1 MSNIRQE
8 AKKMQKPNIYLDI
21 DGVILA
27 NEDYLS
33 IGAEELIKY
42 AVENFDVYWLTTHCT
57 ESDATHAINYVM
69 RAGNESLRPHLE
81 KLIPT
86 SWSEYKTEAID
97 FSKPF
102 LWFDDDCYLGER
114 RDLKKNNAFNSWV
127 EVDLRNY
134 PDQLMRE
141 IKLLESF
148 VEDNGK

>member
-1 MSNIRQE
+1 MRRLGHMFEPRIAE
-8 AKKMQKPNIYLDI
+8 LML
-21 DGVILA
+21 VI
-27 NEDYLS
+27 
-33 IGAEELIKY
+33 K
-42 AVENFDVYWLTTHCT
+42 
-57 ESDATHAINYVM
+57 
-69 RAGNESLRPHLE
+69 
-81 KLIPT
+81 PT
-86 SWSEYKTEAID
+86 SFDHAKTTGID

-102 LWFDDDCYLGER
+102 LWFDDDCYQRER

>member
-1 MSNIRQE
+1 M
-8 AKKMQKPNIYLDI
+8 KPNIYLDI

-33 IGAEELIKY
+33 IGAEEFIKY
-42 AVENFDVYWLTTHCT
+42 AVDNFDVYWLTTHCT
-57 ESDATHAINYVM
+57 QSDATHAINYVM
-69 RAGNESLRPHLE
+69 QAGSESLRPHLE

-97 FSKPF
+97 FTKPF

-114 RDLKKNNAFNSWV
+114 RDLEKNNAFNSWV

-134 PDQLMRE
+134 PDQLQRE

-148 VEDNGK
+148 VEESQ

>member
-1 MSNIRQE
+1 MQEISNKIQRP
-8 AKKMQKPNIYLDI
+8 KIYLDI

-27 NEDYLS
+27 NEDYLA
-33 IGAEELIKY
+33 IGAEEFIKY

-97 FSKPF
+97 FTKPF

-114 RDLKKNNAFNSWV
+114 QDLEKNNAFNSWV

-134 PDQLMRE
+134 PDQLQRE

-148 VEDNGK
+148 VEESN

>member
-1 MSNIRQE
+1 
-8 AKKMQKPNIYLDI
+8 MQKPNIYLDI

-27 NEDYLS
+27 NEENLS
-33 IGAEELIKY
+33 IGAEEFIKY

-57 ESDATHAINYVM
+57 QSDATHAINYVM
-69 RAGNESLRPHLE
+69 RAGSESLRSHLE

-86 SWSEYKTEAID
+86 SWSDNKTEAID

-102 LWFDDDCYLGER
+102 LWFDDDCYLAEK
-114 RDLKKNNAFNSWV
+114 RDLEANNAFNSWV

-148 VEDNGK
+148 IEEIG

>member
-1 MSNIRQE
+1 MT
-8 AKKMQKPNIYLDI
+8 KPNIYLDI

-27 NEDYLS
+27 NEENLS
-33 IGAEELIKY
+33 IGAEEFIKY

-57 ESDATHAINYVM
+57 QSDATHAINYVM

-114 RDLKKNNAFNSWV
+114 QDLEKNNAFNSWV

-148 VEDNGK
+148 VEESSI

>member
-1 MSNIRQE
+1 MSNIRQV
-8 AKKMQKPNIYLDI
+8 AKNMQKPNIYLDI

-27 NEDYLS
+27 NEDNLS

-69 RAGNESLRPHLE
+69 RAGSESLRQHLE

-86 SWSEYKTEAID
+86 SWREYKTEAID

-102 LWFDDDCYLGER
+102 LWFDDDCYLSER
-114 RDLKKNNAFNSWV
+114 RDLEKNNAFNSWI

>member
-1 MSNIRQE
+1 
-8 AKKMQKPNIYLDI
+8 MQIKPNIYLDI

-27 NEDYLS
+27 NEEYLS
-33 IGAEELIKY
+33 IGAEEFIKY

-69 RAGNESLRPHLE
+69 RAGTESLRPHLE

-97 FSKPF
+97 FTKPF

-114 RDLKKNNAFNSWV
+114 QDLEKNNAFNSWV

-134 PDQLMRE
+134 PDQLQRE

-148 VEDNGK
+148 VEESN

>member
-1 MSNIRQE
+1 
-8 AKKMQKPNIYLDI
+8 MQKPNIYLDI

-33 IGAEELIKY
+33 IGAEEFIKY

-69 RAGNESLRPHLE
+69 RAGGESLRPHLE

-97 FSKPF
+97 FTKPF

-114 RDLKKNNAFNSWV
+114 QDLEKNNAFNSWV

-141 IKLLESF
+141 IKLLETF
-148 VEDNGK
+148 VEESS

>member
-1 MSNIRQE
+1 
-8 AKKMQKPNIYLDI
+8 MQKPNIYLDI

-27 NEDYLS
+27 NEENLS
-33 IGAEELIKY
+33 IGAEEFIKY

-57 ESDATHAINYVM
+57 QSDATHAINYVM

-114 RDLKKNNAFNSWV
+114 RDLEKNNAFNSWV

-148 VEDNGK
+148 VEESSI

>member
-1 MSNIRQE
+1 
-8 AKKMQKPNIYLDI
+8 MQKPNIYLDI

-27 NEDYLS
+27 NEENLS
-33 IGAEELIKY
+33 IGAEEFIKY

-57 ESDATHAINYVM
+57 QSDATHAINYVM
-69 RAGNESLRPHLE
+69 RAGSESLRTHLE

-86 SWSEYKTEAID
+86 SWSDNKTEAID

-102 LWFDDDCYLGER
+102 LWFDDDCYLAEK
-114 RDLKKNNAFNSWV
+114 RDLEANNAFNSWV

-134 PDQLMRE
+134 PNQLMRE

-148 VEDNGK
+148 IEESD

>member
-1 MSNIRQE
+1 MSL
-8 AKKMQKPNIYLDI
+8 KPNIYLDI

-27 NEDYLS
+27 NEENLS
-33 IGAEELIKY
+33 IGAEEFIKY

-57 ESDATHAINYVM
+57 QSDATHAINYVM
-69 RAGNESLRPHLE
+69 RAGNESLRPTLE

-86 SWSEYKTEAID
+86 SWSDNKTEAID

-102 LWFDDDCYLGER
+102 LWFDDDCYLAEK
-114 RDLKKNNAFNSWV
+114 RDLEANNAFNSWV

-134 PDQLMRE
+134 PDHIMRE

-148 VEDNGK
+148 IEESD

>member
-1 MSNIRQE
+1 M
-8 AKKMQKPNIYLDI
+8 NIYLDI
-21 DGVILA
+21 DGVLLVDDSKLA
-27 NEDYLS
+27 NFAPEFMEYVLT
-33 IGAEELIKY
+33 KY
-42 AVENFDVYWLTTHCT
+42 PDSTYWLTTHCQG
-57 ESDATHAINYVM
+57 DASVPMRRLGHMFEPRIAELMLAI
-69 RAGNESLRPHLE
+69 
-81 KLIPT
+81 KPT
-86 SWSEYKTEAID
+86 SFDHAKTTGID

-102 LWFDDDCYLGER
+102 LWFDDDCYQRER